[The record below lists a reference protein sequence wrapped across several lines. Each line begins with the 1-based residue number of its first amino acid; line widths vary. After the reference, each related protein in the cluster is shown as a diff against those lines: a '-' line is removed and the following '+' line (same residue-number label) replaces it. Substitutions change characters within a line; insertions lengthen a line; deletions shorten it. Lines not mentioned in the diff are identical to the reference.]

1 MYGYMSNRQT
11 PPGPSGL
18 PLIGSMPK
26 YGLNPFEYR
35 KEWAKKYGDI
45 VYVDGGLGRDGYIL
59 SSPELFEQVLTEDD
73 EKYQRPRE
81 FREVFREGIGASEG
95 DFWRQQREMI
105 QPAFY
110 PQRIKAY
117 AEEMKTATEELIE
130 GWEDGKTRDIEED
143 MKTLT
148 LDVFARTAFGIDD
161 VDNYPAIREAC
172 DAISAKTAASN
183 QVFPSWFPTPANR
196 RYERTQKRLDD
207 TLDEIIQSRADADDD
222 TLLSVMID
230 AEADDGHEMST
241 ETLRNEMITLMFA
254 GHETSALAMT
264 YAFYLLSKHEDKLNK
279 LLTEIDEVVGDEGL
293 SPSTVRNLD
302 YTNKVIKE
310 TLRLRPPG
318 HSVFRQPRESV
329 TINGYEITNDSVIFL
344 PIWLI
349 HHNEEYYDDPMTFR
363 PERWDGTLEQE
374 LPQYAYVPFGAGP
387 HRCIGERFGKME
399 LRIMLPTILQ
409 QFQLDYVGEEPLE
422 FEAGLAAEPKNEM
435 LMDITAR

>member
-1 MYGYMSNRQT
+1 MSGNQT

-18 PLIGSMPK
+18 PLVGSMPK

-35 KEWAKKYGDI
+35 KEWAEEYGDI

-59 SSPELFEQVLTEDD
+59 SSPELFEKVLVEDD

-95 DFWRQQREMI
+95 EFWRQQREMI

-110 PQRIKAY
+110 PQRIKSY

-130 GWEDGKTRDIEED
+130 GWSDGETLDIEAE
-143 MKTLT
+143 MKALT

-161 VDNYPAIREAC
+161 VADYPAIKEAC
-172 DAISAKTAASN
+172 EAISDKTAASN

-196 RYERTQKRLDD
+196 RYEKTQEKLND
-207 TLDEIIQSRADADDD
+207 TLDRIIRERADEDDD

-230 AEADDGHEMST
+230 AEADDGHQMST

-254 GHETSALAMT
+254 GHETTALALT
-264 YAFYLLSKHEDKLNK
+264 YAFHLLSNNEN
-279 LLTEIDEVVGDEGL
+279 EREQFFAEVDEVVGDEGIT
-293 SPSTVRNLD
+293 PTNVRNLD
-302 YTNKVIKE
+302 YTNKIIKE
-310 TLRLRPPG
+310 TLRLRAPG
-318 HSVFRQPRESV
+318 HTVFRQPQEPV
-329 TINGYEITNDSVIFL
+329 TINGYEISDGAAIFL
-344 PIWLI
+344 PIWLL
-349 HHNEEYYDDPMTFR
+349 HHDEQYYDDPMAFR
-363 PERWDGTLEQE
+363 PERWDGTLERE
-374 LPQYAYVPFGAGP
+374 LPKYAYAPFGAGP

-399 LRIMLPTILQ
+399 LRIMLPTIARE
-409 QFQLDYVGEEPLE
+409 FELDYVGEEPLE

-435 LMDITAR
+435 LMDVTAR